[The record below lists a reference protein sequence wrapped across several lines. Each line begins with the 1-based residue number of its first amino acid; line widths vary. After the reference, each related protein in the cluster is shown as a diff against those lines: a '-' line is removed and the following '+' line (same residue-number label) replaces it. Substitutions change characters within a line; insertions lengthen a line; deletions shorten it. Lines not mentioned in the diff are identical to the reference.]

1 MNSLH
6 VPPALVVSVLLL
18 AALIIL
24 SVVVTGIITTPPI
37 DPSDVPDSGS
47 LGWLPGEPIS

>member
-6 VPPALVVSVLLL
+6 VPPVLVVSVLLL
-18 AALIIL
+18 AALIII
-24 SVVVTGIITTPPI
+24 SIVVTGIITTPPV
-37 DPSDVPDSGS
+37 DLSDVPDSGS